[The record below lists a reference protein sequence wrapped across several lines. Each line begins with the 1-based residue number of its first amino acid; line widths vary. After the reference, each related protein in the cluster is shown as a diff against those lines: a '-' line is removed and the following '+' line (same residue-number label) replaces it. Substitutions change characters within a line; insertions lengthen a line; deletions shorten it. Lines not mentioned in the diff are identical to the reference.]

1 MISPGAQQTSP
12 ARTIARDEHRRRRVV
27 TPLLLQTHAT
37 ECGAACLGIVL
48 GHFGRWVPFTE
59 LRGRCGVGRDGSTA
73 AGLKR
78 AAEHF
83 GLKCSGWSVQVS
95 RLKKMRLP
103 MILFWE
109 FNHFLVLEGFDRK
122 WFYLND
128 PATGRRKLTREEFD
142 AGFTGVALQ
151 FRAGPEFRRG
161 GARSGLVQRLPLW
174 LRGAWGALAY
184 AAACG
189 LLLAG
194 LALAAPVGVGL
205 FVDRVLG
212 EGEPWGLRVAGMLA
226 AASVLVY
233 VVTWLKQRCLR
244 RLAVRTSVIAG
255 NRYVSRLLRLPVDY
269 FSHRLVGELTARI
282 LSIDKIAGNLSEHF
296 LRTLIEIAMS
306 TVFLAVMLAYHPPLA
321 LAVLT
326 LALLMVL
333 LLLPIARIRSDEANA
348 LRREQG
354 LLVGVGTLMLNQ
366 TDTLRM
372 AAAED
377 RLFARWSGH
386 QARELKARQQ
396 FSEVSHLIAALP
408 GLFTMVGY
416 AAVLAVGA
424 TQVMTGEMT
433 LGGLAAFFI
442 VAAMFLEPI
451 GRFVEL
457 ADERKALETD
467 MQRLDDIADSPEDPG
482 LTRRRETSE
491 AIATLDGHLRLA
503 GQVELRGVTFGY
515 NRARPPLIRDFNLVL
530 KPGQRIAFV
539 GPTGSG
545 KSTLSR
551 LVAGIYH
558 PWSGEILFDGR
569 PRHEIPEEV
578 LSRSL
583 SMVDQHIVLFSTT
596 VRDNLTLW
604 NRAVPD
610 DDVVAAARDAGIH
623 DDILLRPRGYA
634 TPVEED
640 GGNFSGGQRQRL
652 EIARALVGN
661 PTLLIL
667 DEATSALDAAT
678 EARVDDALRRR
689 GVSCLIVAHRL
700 STIRDCDQIIVIDQG
715 KEVQRGTHDELMAD
729 ASGLYRRLVQ
739 AELGG

>member
-1 MISPGAQQTSP
+1 MNSPGTQQAPP
-12 ARTIARDEHRRRRVV
+12 ARNGARGEHRRRRVV

-37 ECGAACLGIVL
+37 ECGAASLGIVL

-59 LRGRCGVGRDGSTA
+59 LRSRCGVGRDGSTA

-78 AAEHF
+78 AAEHY
-83 GLKCSGWSVQVS
+83 GLECSGWSVRVG
-95 RLKKMRLP
+95 RLKEMPLP

-128 PATGRRKLTREEFD
+128 PATGRRKLSREEFD
-142 AGFTGVALQ
+142 AGFTGIALQ
-151 FRAGPEFRRG
+151 FHAGPEFQRG
-161 GARSGLVQRLPLW
+161 GAPPRLAQRLLHW
-174 LRGAWGALAY
+174 LRGAWGTLAY
-184 AAACG
+184 AAASG
-189 LLLAG
+189 LLLAV

-212 EGEPWGLRVAGMLA
+212 AGEPWGLHVAGMLTA
-226 AASVLVY
+226 AGGLVY
-233 VVTWLKQRCLR
+233 ALTWLKQRWLQ
-244 RLAVRTSVIAG
+244 RLAVRMSVIAG
-255 NRYVSRLLRLPVDY
+255 NHFVSRLLRLPVDY

-282 LSIDKIAGNLSEHF
+282 LSIDKIAGNLSEHS
-296 LRTLIEIAMS
+296 LGVLIEIAMS

-321 LAVLT
+321 LVVLS
-326 LALLMVL
+326 LALLTVL
-333 LLLPIARIRSDEANA
+333 LLLPIARMRSDEANA

-354 LLVGVGTLMLNQ
+354 LLVGIGTLMLNQ
-366 TDTLRM
+366 ADTLRM
-372 AAAED
+372 TAAED

-408 GLFTMVGY
+408 GLFTMLGY
-416 AAVLAVGA
+416 AAVLAIGA
-424 TQVMTGEMT
+424 TQVMAGEMT

-467 MQRLDDIADSPEDPG
+467 MQRLDDITDTPEDPG
-482 LTRRRETSE
+482 LIRRPETSE
-491 AIATLDGHLRLA
+491 VIATLDGRLRLA

-515 NRARPPLIRDFNLVL
+515 NRSRPPLIKDFNLVL
-530 KPGQRIAFV
+530 MPGQRIAVV
-539 GPTGSG
+539 GPSGSG

-551 LVAGIYH
+551 LVAGLYH

-569 PRHEIPEEV
+569 PRHDIPEEV

-583 SMVDQHIVLFSTT
+583 SMVDQHVVLFSTT

-604 NRAVPD
+604 KPAVPD
-610 DDVVAAARDAGIH
+610 DDLLAAARDAGIH
-623 DDILLRPRGYA
+623 DDILARQGGYA

-715 KEVQRGTHDELMAD
+715 NEVQRGTHDELIAD
-729 ASGLYRRLVQ
+729 ASGLYHRLVR
-739 AELGG
+739 AELGA

>member
-1 MISPGAQQTSP
+1 MTAPATQEATP
-12 ARTIARDEHRRRRVV
+12 ARKRTRDARRRRRAA

-37 ECGAACLGIVL
+37 ECGAACLGMVL
-48 GHFGRWVPFTE
+48 GHFGRWVPLTE
-59 LRGRCGVGRDGSTA
+59 LRRRCGVGRDGSTA

-78 AAEHF
+78 AAEHY
-83 GLKCSGWSVQVS
+83 GLKCSGWSLEVA

-109 FNHFLVLEGFDRK
+109 FNHFLVLEGFDQKR
-122 WFYLND
+122 FYLND
-128 PATGRRKLTREEFD
+128 PATGRRKLSREEFD
-142 AGFTGVALQ
+142 AGFTGIALQ
-151 FRAGPEFRRG
+151 FQAAPEFRRG
-161 GARSGLVQRLPLW
+161 GAPSGLAQRLARW
-174 LRGAWGALAY
+174 LRGAWGALGY

-189 LLLAG
+189 LLLAV

-212 EGEPWGLRVAGMLA
+212 ENEPWGLRLAGMLTA
-226 AASVLVY
+226 AGVLVY
-233 VVTWLKQRCLR
+233 ALTWLKQRWLR
-244 RLAVRTSVIAG
+244 RLAIRISVITG
-255 NRYVSRLLRLPVDY
+255 NHAVSRLLRLPVDY

-282 LSIDKIAGNLSEHF
+282 LSIDKIASNLSEHF
-296 LRTLIEIAMS
+296 LGVLLEVAMS
-306 TVFLAVMLAYHPPLA
+306 TVFLAFMLAYHP
-321 LAVLT
+321 T
-326 LALLMVL
+326 LALVVLGLALLSVL
-333 LLLPIARIRSDEANA
+333 LLVPIARARTDAAYA

-354 LLVGVGTLMLNQ
+354 LLMGVGTLMLNQ
-366 TDTLRM
+366 ADNLRM
-372 AAAED
+372 TAAED
-377 RLFARWSGH
+377 RLFARWGGH
-386 QARELKARQQ
+386 QARELEARQQ
-396 FSEVSHLIAALP
+396 FAEFSHLIAALP

-424 TQVMTGEMT
+424 AQVMAGAMT

-457 ADERKALETD
+457 ADERQALETD
-467 MQRLDDIADSPEDPG
+467 MQRLDDITDTPEDPG
-482 LTRRRETSE
+482 LERRNETSA
-491 AIATLDGHLRLA
+491 AIATLDGRLRLA

-515 NRARPPLIRDFNLVL
+515 NRSRAPLIKDFDLVL
-530 KPGQRIAFV
+530 KPGQRIAVV
-539 GPTGSG
+539 GPSGSG

-583 SMVDQHIVLFSTT
+583 SMVDQSVVLFSAT

-604 NRAVPD
+604 DPEVPD
-610 DDVVAAARDAGIH
+610 DDVVAGARDAGIH
-623 DDILLRPRGYA
+623 DDILGRPLGYA
-634 TPVEED
+634 TPVEEN

-715 KEVQRGTHDELMAD
+715 HAVQHGTHDELMAD
-729 ASGLYRRLVQ
+729 VTGLYRRLVR